1 MNIYLNGGKYMK
13 KALLVLLVV
22 LVCASVAFAGG
33 NKEKAAEGNKVLRM
47 LTWTGY
53 APQSQID
60 EFERLYGIKVEATPS
75 SNEEMISKLIA
86 TGGSGFDLAQPSQD
100 RIVSVVKSNGIYQP
114 IDYSKINEDQL
125 DPALV
130 ASTKKFTEYE
140 GKVYAVPHVF
150 GTSGLVV
157 NKKYVKKNPK
167 DLDYTDLLD
176 PAYAGHVSYRCKRP
190 ILCAMGFALGYDV
203 WDLYNNPTEYQ
214 KMLDAVGAKLI
225 EGKKVLKYY
234 WENGDQLLQGMRS
247 EEIWI
252 AKGWEQGAWKLYA
265 ENPDIDY
272 VAPKSGSMAFIDTF
286 AIPAKSENVDGAYKW
301 INFVLEPKNA
311 AEFTNAEGYGTASKD
326 AVKYYEPEAK
336 ANFERCFTPE
346 VMANMNWY
354 PTVPDGLESME
365 GKTLDKMRAAK

>member
-1 MNIYLNGGKYMK
+1 MK

-33 NKEKAAEGNKVLRM
+33 NKEKAAAENKVLRM

-75 SNEEMISKLIA
+75 SNEEMISKLRA

-100 RIVSVVKSNGIYQP
+100 RVVAVVEEFGIYQP
-114 IDYSKINEDQL
+114 IDYSKVNTDQL
-125 DPALV
+125 D
-130 ASTKKFTEYE
+130 ASTLAATKKYTEYK
-140 GKVYAVPHVF
+140 GQSYAVPHVF

-157 NKKYVKKNPK
+157 NKKYVKKDPK
-167 DLDYTDLLD
+167 ELDYTDLLD
-176 PAYAGHVSYRCKRP
+176 PQYAGHVSYRCKRP
-190 ILCAMGFALGYDV
+190 ILCAMGFALGYDPFA
-203 WDLYNNPTEYQ
+203 LYSNPTEYQ

-234 WENGDQLLQGMRS
+234 WENGDALLQGMRAG
-247 EEIWI
+247 EIWL
-252 AKGWEQGAWKLYA
+252 AKGWEQGAWKLYK

-272 VAPKSGSMAFIDTF
+272 VAPKSGAMAWVDTF
-286 AIPAKSENVDGAYKW
+286 ALPSKSENVEGAYKW
-301 INFVLEPKNA
+301 INFVLQPEKA

-326 AVKYYEPEAK
+326 AVKYYTPEAA
-336 ANFERCFTPE
+336 ANFSRCFTPE

-354 PTVPDGLESME
+354 PTVPSGLEEME
-365 GKTLDKMRAAK
+365 GKVLDKMRAAK

>member
-1 MNIYLNGGKYMK
+1 MK

-60 EFERLYGIKVEATPS
+60 EFFRLYGIKVEATPS
-75 SNEEMISKLIA
+75 SNEEMISKLRA

-100 RIVSVVKSNGIYQP
+100 RIVAVVQEFGIYQP
-114 IDYSKINEDQL
+114 IDYSKVNEAQL
-125 DPALV
+125 DQSILSA
-130 ASTKKFTEYE
+130 TKKYTEYQ
-140 GKVYAVPHVF
+140 GKSYAVPHVF

-157 NKKYVKKNPK
+157 NKKYVTKDPK

-176 PAYAGHVSYRCKRP
+176 PKYAGHVSYRCKRP
-190 ILCAMGFALGYDV
+190 ILCAMGFALGYDPFA
-203 WDLYNNPTEYQ
+203 LYNNPSEYQ

-225 EGKKVLKYY
+225 EGKKVLKFY
-234 WENGDQLLQGMRS
+234 WENGDALLQGMRAG
-247 EEIWI
+247 EIWI
-252 AKGWEQGAWKLYA
+252 AKGWEQGAWKLYK

-272 VAPKSGSMAFIDTF
+272 VAPKSGAMAFVDTF
-286 AIPAKSENVDGAYKW
+286 AIPSKSENVDGAYKW
-301 INFVLEPKNA
+301 INFVLQPEKA
-311 AEFTNAEGYGTASKD
+311 AEFTNVEGYGTASKD
-326 AVKYYEPEAK
+326 AVKYYTPEAA
-336 ANFERCFTPE
+336 ANFSRCFTPE

-354 PTVPDGLESME
+354 PTVPSGLEEME
-365 GKTLDKMRAAK
+365 GKVLDKMRAAK

>member
-1 MNIYLNGGKYMK
+1 MK

-130 ASTKKFTEYE
+130 ASTKKFTAYE
-140 GKVYAVPHVF
+140 GKIYAVPHVF

-157 NKKYVKKNPK
+157 NKKYASEKVKK
-167 DLDYTDLLD
+167 
-176 PAYAGHVSYRCKRP
+176 
-190 ILCAMGFALGYDV
+190 
-203 WDLYNNPTEYQ
+203 
-214 KMLDAVGAKLI
+214 
-225 EGKKVLKYY
+225 
-234 WENGDQLLQGMRS
+234 
-247 EEIWI
+247 
-252 AKGWEQGAWKLYA
+252 
-265 ENPDIDY
+265 
-272 VAPKSGSMAFIDTF
+272 
-286 AIPAKSENVDGAYKW
+286 
-301 INFVLEPKNA
+301 A
-311 AEFTNAEGYGTASKD
+311 AEQKPTLLS
-326 AVKYYEPEAK
+326 PEDPL
-336 ANFERCFTPE
+336 F
-346 VMANMNWY
+346 
-354 PTVPDGLESME
+354 
-365 GKTLDKMRAAK
+365 